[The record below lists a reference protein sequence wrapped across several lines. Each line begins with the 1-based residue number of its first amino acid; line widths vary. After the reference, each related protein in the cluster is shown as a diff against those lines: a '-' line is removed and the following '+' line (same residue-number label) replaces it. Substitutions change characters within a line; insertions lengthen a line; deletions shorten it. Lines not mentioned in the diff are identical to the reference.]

1 MKKPF
6 SVPQDNAENK
16 KKKWKKWKKFVTV
29 MLIAVLAVGLTIPYA
44 FGQTTTLN
52 VPQMF
57 QQLLDLAGSIKT
69 DTENIR
75 ARTDNLPD
83 DPSSTTDVT
92 EAQNAIESAI
102 TGRTET
108 TSTHLVVAGQDIPV
122 GTPHIVMLRDMATNV
137 FYNAVVGQQ
146 ADLDGDGMLDNCEG
160 RMTITLERDGDFDF
174 NDNVEQ
180 FLEITDGSLRAF
192 SGFSNSTYGLAA
204 YTQDIGASDSCAIT
218 ITATAGDG
226 VRPPPQ

>member
-6 SVPQDNAENK
+6 SGLHDNEEE
-16 KKKWKKWKKFVTV
+16 KKKWKKYVTV
-29 MLIAVLAVGLTIPYA
+29 MVIAVLIAGFTIPYA
-44 FGQTTTLN
+44 FGQTTTPN

-69 DTENIR
+69 DTESIK

-83 DPSSTTDVT
+83 DPASTTDIT
-92 EAQNAIESAI
+92 EAQNAIEAAI

-108 TSTHLVVAGQDIPV
+108 TSTHLVVAGQNIPV
-122 GTPHIVMLRDMATNV
+122 DTPHVVMLRNIATNV

-160 RMTITLERDGDFDF
+160 RMIITLERDGDYDF
-174 NDNVEQ
+174 NDNFEQ
-180 FLEITDGSLRAF
+180 FLEITDGSLRTL

-218 ITATAGDG
+218 ITATGGDG
-226 VRPPPQ
+226 VRPLPQ

>member
-6 SVPQDNAENK
+6 SVPQDKE
-16 KKKWKKWKKFVTV
+16 KWKYVTV
-29 MLIAVLAVGLTIPYA
+29 MLIAVLAAGFTMPYA
-44 FGQTTTLN
+44 FGQTTPN

-69 DTENIR
+69 DTESIR

-83 DPSSTTDVT
+83 DPASSTDVT
-92 EAQNAIESAI
+92 EAQNAIQATI

-108 TSTHLVVAGQDIPV
+108 TSTHLVVAGQNIPV
-122 GTPHIVMLRDMATNV
+122 GTPHVVMLRNVATNV

-180 FLEITDGSLRAF
+180 FLEITDGSLRTL

-204 YTQDIGASDSCAIT
+204 YTQDIGTSDSCAIT
-218 ITATAGDG
+218 VTATAGDG

>member
-1 MKKPF
+1 MKKAF

-16 KKKWKKWKKFVTV
+16 KKKKKWKKFVTV
-29 MLIAVLAVGLTIPYA
+29 MLIAVLAAGLTIPYA
-44 FGQTTTLN
+44 FGQPTNPN

-83 DPSSTTDVT
+83 DPASTTDVT
-92 EAQNAIESAI
+92 EAQNAIEAAL

>member
-6 SVPQDNAENK
+6 SMPQDKE
-16 KKKWKKWKKFVTV
+16 KWKYVSV
-29 MLIAVLAVGLTIPYA
+29 MLIAVLAAGFTMPYA
-44 FGQTTTLN
+44 FGQTTPD

-69 DTENIR
+69 DTESIR

-83 DPSSTTDVT
+83 DPASSTDVT
-92 EAQNAIESAI
+92 EAQNAIQATI

-108 TSTHLVVAGQDIPV
+108 TSTHLVVAGQNIPV
-122 GTPHIVMLRDMATNV
+122 STPHVVTLRNVATNV

-146 ADLDGDGMLDNCEG
+146 ADLDADGMLDNCEG
-160 RMTITLERDGDFDF
+160 RMIITLERDGDYDF

-180 FLEITDGSLRAF
+180 FLEITDGSLRTL

-218 ITATAGDG
+218 ITATTGDDL
-226 VRPPPQ
+226 RPVPQ

>member
-6 SVPQDNAENK
+6 SMPQDNNNSK
-16 KKKWKKWKKFVTV
+16 KKKGKKYVSV
-29 MLIAVLAVGLTIPYA
+29 MLVSVLATGFTIPYA
-44 FGQTTTLN
+44 FGQVTTPD

-69 DTENIR
+69 DTEGIK

-83 DPSSTTDVT
+83 DPASTTDVV
-92 EAQNAIESAI
+92 EAQNAIEAAI

-108 TSTHLVVAGQDIPV
+108 TSTHLVVAGQNIPV
-122 GTPHIVMLRDMATNV
+122 GTPHIVILRNMPTNV
-137 FYNAVVGQQ
+137 FYNAAVGQQ

-160 RMTITLERDGDFDF
+160 RMTITLERDGDLDF

-180 FLEITDGSLRAF
+180 FLEITDGSLRTL

-204 YTQDIGASDSCAIT
+204 YTQDIGASDSCAVT
-218 ITATAGDG
+218 ITATAGDS

>member
-6 SVPQDNAENK
+6 SMPQYKEKNK
-16 KKKWKKWKKFVTV
+16 NWKKYVTV
-29 MLIAVLAVGLTIPYA
+29 MLIAVLTAGFTIPYA
-44 FGQTTTLN
+44 FGQTTTTPN
-52 VPQMF
+52 IQQMF

-83 DPSSTTDVT
+83 DPASTTDVI
-92 EAQNAIESAI
+92 EAQNAIEAAI

-108 TSTHLVVAGQDIPV
+108 TSTHLVVAGQNIPV
-122 GTPHIVMLRDMATNV
+122 GTPHIVLLRDMATNL

-180 FLEITDGSLRAF
+180 FLEITDGSLRTF

-204 YTQDIGASDSCAIT
+204 YAQDIGASDSCAIT
-218 ITATAGDG
+218 ITTTAGDG
-226 VRPPPQ
+226 VRLPPQ

>member
-1 MKKPF
+1 MKRPF
-6 SVPQDNAENK
+6 SVPQD
-16 KKKWKKWKKFVTV
+16 KKKWKYVSVT
-29 MLIAVLAVGLTIPYA
+29 LIAAVLAAGFTLPYA
-44 FGQTTTLN
+44 FGQTTIPD

-57 QQLLDLAGSIKT
+57 QQLLELAGSIKT
-69 DTENIR
+69 DTESIK

-83 DPSSTTDVT
+83 DPASTTDIT
-92 EAQNAIESAI
+92 EAQNAIEAAI

-122 GTPHIVMLRDMATNV
+122 GTPHIVVLRNTATNV
-137 FYNAVVGQQ
+137 FYNAAVGQE

-160 RMTITLERDGDFDF
+160 RMIITLERDGDFDF

-180 FLEITDGSLRAF
+180 FLEITDGSLRTL

-218 ITATAGDG
+218 ITATAGDN
-226 VRPPPQ
+226 VRPLPQ

>member
-1 MKKPF
+1 MKRPF
-6 SVPQDNAENK
+6 SVPQD
-16 KKKWKKWKKFVTV
+16 KKKWKYVSVT
-29 MLIAVLAVGLTIPYA
+29 LIAAVLAAGFTLPYA
-44 FGQTTTLN
+44 FGQTTIPD

-57 QQLLDLAGSIKT
+57 QQLLELAGSIKA
-69 DTENIR
+69 DTGSIK

-83 DPSSTTDVT
+83 DPASTTDIT
-92 EAQNAIESAI
+92 EAQNAIEAAI

-122 GTPHIVMLRDMATNV
+122 GTPHIVVLRNTATNV
-137 FYNAVVGQQ
+137 FYNAAVGQE

-160 RMTITLERDGDFDF
+160 RMIITLERDGDFDF

-180 FLEITDGSLRAF
+180 FLEVTDGSLRTL

-218 ITATAGDG
+218 ITATAGDN
-226 VRPPPQ
+226 VRPLPQ

>member
-1 MKKPF
+1 MKRPF

-16 KKKWKKWKKFVTV
+16 KKWKKFVTV
-29 MLIAVLAVGLTIPYA
+29 MLIAVLAAGLTIPYA
-44 FGQTTTLN
+44 FGQTTTPN

-83 DPSSTTDVT
+83 DPASTTDVT

-218 ITATAGDG
+218 ITATARDG
-226 VRPPPQ
+226 LRPPPQ

>member
-6 SVPQDNAENK
+6 SAPQDKEKNKNWK
-16 KKKWKKWKKFVTV
+16 KKYGTV
-29 MLIAVLAVGLTIPYA
+29 MQIGVLTAGFTIPYA
-44 FGQTTTLN
+44 FGQTTTPN
-52 VPQMF
+52 VQQMF

-83 DPSSTTDVT
+83 DPASTTDVA
-92 EAQNAIESAI
+92 EAQNAIEAAI
-102 TGRTET
+102 TGRTES
-108 TSTHLVVAGQDIPV
+108 TSTHLVVAGQNIPV
-122 GTPHIVMLRDMATNV
+122 GTPHVVMLRNIATNV

-180 FLEITDGSLRAF
+180 FLEITDGSLRTL
-192 SGFSNSTYGLAA
+192 SGFSNSTYGFAA
-204 YTQDIGASDSCAIT
+204 YTQDIGAGDSCAIT
-218 ITATAGDG
+218 ITTTAGDG

>member
-1 MKKPF
+1 M
-6 SVPQDNAENK
+6 PQD
-16 KKKWKKWKKFVTV
+16 KKKWKYVTV
-29 MLIAVLAVGLTIPYA
+29 MLIAVVAAGFTMPYA
-44 FGQTTTLN
+44 FGQTTTPD

-69 DTENIR
+69 DTESIK

-83 DPSSTTDVT
+83 DPASTTDIT
-92 EAQNAIESAI
+92 EAQNAIEAAI

-122 GTPHIVMLRDMATNV
+122 GTPHVVMLRNIATNV

-160 RMTITLERDGDFDF
+160 RMIMTLERDGDFDF

-180 FLEITDGSLRAF
+180 FLEITDGSLRTL

-226 VRPPPQ
+226 VRPMPQ

>member
-6 SVPQDNAENK
+6 SVPQDKEKN
-16 KKKWKKWKKFVTV
+16 KKKWKKYVTV
-29 MLIAVLAVGLTIPYA
+29 MVIAVLIAGFTIPYA
-44 FGQTTTLN
+44 FGQTTTPPN

-83 DPSSTTDVT
+83 DPASTTDVT

-122 GTPHIVMLRDMATNV
+122 GTPHIVMLRNMATNV

-146 ADLDGDGMLDNCEG
+146 ADLDSDGMLDNCEG

>member
-6 SVPQDNAENK
+6 SVSQDKEKNNN
-16 KKKWKKWKKFVTV
+16 WKKYVTV
-29 MLIAVLAVGLTIPYA
+29 MLIAVLTAGFTFPYA
-44 FGQTTTLN
+44 FGQTTTPN
-52 VPQMF
+52 VQQMF

-69 DTENIR
+69 DTENIMT
-75 ARTDNLPD
+75 RTDNLPD
-83 DPSSTTDVT
+83 DPASTTDVT
-92 EAQNAIESAI
+92 EAQNAIETAI

-108 TSTHLVVAGQDIPV
+108 TSTHLVVAGQNIPV
-122 GTPHIVMLRDMATNV
+122 GTPHIIMLRNTGTNV

-180 FLEITDGSLRAF
+180 FLEITDGSLRTL

-204 YTQDIGASDSCAIT
+204 YTQDIGASDSCEIT

>member
-1 MKKPF
+1 M
-6 SVPQDNAENK
+6 PQG
-16 KKKWKKWKKFVTV
+16 KKKWKYVTV
-29 MLIAVLAVGLTIPYA
+29 MLIAVLAAGITIPYA
-44 FGQTTTLN
+44 FGQTTTPN
-52 VPQMF
+52 VSQMF

-69 DTENIR
+69 DTENIQ

-83 DPSSTTDVT
+83 DPASTTDVR
-92 EAQNAIESAI
+92 EAQNAIEAAI

-108 TSTHLVVAGQDIPV
+108 TSTYLVVAGENIPV
-122 GTPHIVMLRDMATNV
+122 GTPHIVMLRDAATNV

-146 ADLDGDGMLDNCEG
+146 ADLDSDGMLDNCEG
-160 RMTITLERDGDFDF
+160 RMIITLERDGDYDF
-174 NDNVEQ
+174 SDNVEQ
-180 FLEITDGSLRAF
+180 FLEVRDGSLRTL

-204 YTQDIGASDSCAIT
+204 YTQDIGASDSCSIT

>member
-6 SVPQDNAENK
+6 SVPQDKEKN
-16 KKKWKKWKKFVTV
+16 KKWKKYVTV
-29 MLIAVLAVGLTIPYA
+29 MLIAVLTAGFTIPYA
-44 FGQTTTLN
+44 FGQTTTPN

-83 DPSSTTDVT
+83 DPASTTDVV
-92 EAQNAIESAI
+92 EARNAIETAI

-108 TSTHLVVAGQDIPV
+108 TSTHLVVAGQNIPV
-122 GTPHIVMLRDMATNV
+122 DTPHIIMLRNTGTNV

-146 ADLDGDGMLDNCEG
+146 ADIDGDGMLDNCEG
-160 RMTITLERDGDFDF
+160 RMTITLERDGDFD
-174 NDNVEQ
+174 
-180 FLEITDGSLRAF
+180 LTDGSLRTL

-226 VRPPPQ
+226 VRPLPQ

>member
-1 MKKPF
+1 MKRP
-6 SVPQDNAENK
+6 SYSPQD
-16 KKKWKKWKKFVTV
+16 KKKWKYASMT
-29 MLIAVLAVGLTIPYA
+29 LIAVLVAGFTMPYA
-44 FGQTTTLN
+44 FGQTTPN
-52 VPQMF
+52 VQQMF

-83 DPSSTTDVT
+83 DPASTTDVT
-92 EAQNAIESAI
+92 EAQNAIETAI

-108 TSTHLVVAGQDIPV
+108 TSTHLVVAGQNIPV
-122 GTPHIVMLRDMATNV
+122 GTPHIIMLRDTGTNV

-160 RMTITLERDGDFDF
+160 KMTITLERDGDFDF

-180 FLEITDGSLRAF
+180 FLEITDGSLRTL

>member
-1 MKKPF
+1 MKKAF

-16 KKKWKKWKKFVTV
+16 KNKKWKKYVTV
-29 MLIAVLAVGLTIPYA
+29 MLIAVLAAGLTIPYA
-44 FGQTTTLN
+44 FGQTTSPN

-83 DPSSTTDVT
+83 DPASTTDVT

-108 TSTHLVVAGQDIPV
+108 TSTHLVVAGQNIPSAPPYV
-122 GTPHIVMLRDMATNV
+122 LMLRPVATNI
-137 FYNAVVGQQ
+137 FYSAVVGQH
-146 ADLDGDGMLDNCEG
+146 ADLDGDGLLDNCEG
-160 RMTITLERDGDFDF
+160 RMTIMLEKDGDYDF

-180 FLEITDGSLRAF
+180 FVEITDGSLRTL
-192 SGFSNSTYGLAA
+192 SGFSNSTFGLAA
-204 YTQDIGASDSCAIT
+204 YTQDIGSSDSCAIT
-218 ITATAGDG
+218 ITATAGADL
-226 VRPPPQ
+226 RPPQ

>member
-6 SVPQDNAENK
+6 SMPQDNNNSK
-16 KKKWKKWKKFVTV
+16 KKKAKKYVTV
-29 MLIAVLAVGLTIPYA
+29 MLVSVLATGFTIPYA
-44 FGQTTTLN
+44 FGQVTTPD

-69 DTENIR
+69 DTEGIK

-83 DPSSTTDVT
+83 DPASTTDVV
-92 EAQNAIESAI
+92 EAQNAIEAAI

-108 TSTHLVVAGQDIPV
+108 TSTHLVVAGQNIPV
-122 GTPHIVMLRDMATNV
+122 GTPHIVILRNMPTNV
-137 FYNAVVGQQ
+137 FYNAAVGQQ

-160 RMTITLERDGDFDF
+160 RMTITLERDGDLDF

-180 FLEITDGSLRAF
+180 FLEITDGSLRTL

-204 YTQDIGASDSCAIT
+204 YTQDIGASDSCAVT
-218 ITATAGDG
+218 ITATAGDS

>member
-1 MKKPF
+1 MKKSF
-6 SVPQDNAENK
+6 SVPQD
-16 KKKWKKWKKFVTV
+16 KKKWKYVTM
-29 MLIAVLAVGLTIPYA
+29 MLIAVITAGFTMPYA
-44 FGQTTTLN
+44 FGQTTAPD

-57 QQLLDLAGSIKT
+57 QQLLNLTGSIKT
-69 DTENIR
+69 DTESIKT
-75 ARTDNLPD
+75 RTDNLPD
-83 DPSSTTDVT
+83 DPASTTDIT
-92 EAQNAIESAI
+92 EAQNAIEAAI

-122 GTPHIVMLRDMATNV
+122 GTPHVIMLRNIATNV
-137 FYNAVVGQQ
+137 FYNAVLGQQ

-160 RMTITLERDGDFDF
+160 RMIITLERDGDFDF

-180 FLEITDGSLRAF
+180 FLEITDGSLRTL

-218 ITATAGDG
+218 ITATAGDD
-226 VRPPPQ
+226 VRPMPQ